1 MSNITNYQE
10 AINYLKTSP
19 MFNLSLASKELFHSN
34 FLYWLSIIDKQ
45 LFKNLIEELGVETAK
60 WPKDDT
66 MWDVKREFNNFDL
79 SVVVNDK
86 ILLVIENKVKSIPTH
101 KQLEEYDEKIKKV
114 NKEYLSKEN
123 KLLLSLTKPNFKT
136 GSWTWVEYGSICK
149 YLKKYTQ
156 GIDGYYKHLI
166 QDYTKFIEALLIIV
180 TNWENSSQDNSRYL
194 LDYKV
199 KEYSDQEIK
208 EDAYNSSDICEL
220 THKYYHDAKELR
232 IHDLYGKYRTI
243 LLVEKLKEILSKNR
257 NIKAQGIKIEPQMA
271 YTRSQPI
278 FEVKI
283 TGIGEVGSEDNKIEP
298 EAFFISIQGEQYRHA
313 INTRCSDNANKEI
326 RKEDSIERIR
336 KQGKK
341 WNWFMNPDIHP
352 KDNESFYPA
361 NKILNKSSQ
370 RNNICSYSG
379 SGRVYYIYQYKNIN
393 KNSTIKD
400 VLKAMVD
407 DIKNIVNQ
415 LNTINKA

>member
-1 MSNITNYQE
+1 MCNITNYQE
-10 AINYLKTSP
+10 AINYLRTSP

-34 FLYWLSIIDKQ
+34 FLYWLSIMDKQ
-45 LFKNLIEELGVETAK
+45 LFKDLVEKLGVKTTEWT
-60 WPKDDT
+60 DC
-66 MWDVKREFNNFDL
+66 MWEVKREYNNFDV
-79 SVVVNDK
+79 SVVANDK
-86 ILLVIENKVKSIPTH
+86 ILLVIENKVKSIPTQ

-114 NKEYLSKEN
+114 NKKDLNKEN
-123 KLLLSLTKPNFKT
+123 KILLSLTKPNFDAEN
-136 GSWTWVEYGSICK
+136 WTWVEYRKICEYLEK
-149 YLKKYTQ
+149 YSQ

-166 QDYTKFIEALLIIV
+166 KDYTKFIEALLIIV
-180 TNWENSSQDNSRYL
+180 KKWEDCSQDNSRYL

-199 KEYSDQEIK
+199 KESSDEDVK
-208 EDAYNSSDICEL
+208 EDAYYSLDNSENVHI
-220 THKYYHDAKELR
+220 YYQDAKELR

-243 LLVEKLKEILSKNR
+243 LLVEKLKELLSPIE
-257 NIKAQGIKIEPQMA
+257 NIKHQRVKIEPQMA

-283 TGIGEVGSEDNKIEP
+283 TGIGEDGSNDNRIEP
-298 EAFFISIQGEQYRHA
+298 EAFFISIQGDQYRHA
-313 INTRCSDNANKEI
+313 INTRCNANDKKEK
-326 RKEDSIERIR
+326 RKEGSLERI
-336 KQGKK
+336 KEQGEK
-341 WNWFMNPDIHP
+341 WDWFMNPDVHP
-352 KDNESFYPA
+352 NKNINFDPA
-361 NKILNKSSQ
+361 NKILSKSSQ

-379 SGRVYYIYQYKNIN
+379 SGGVYYIYQYKNIN